1 MRIGYSKDLIRIE
14 TNSQLKINDEIQLSD
29 HPIDI
34 KNPSCMVSEPDEGAQ
49 YYHLS
54 RAYYLKF
61 LSDDGLKTSH
71 STKHLG
77 DEYCP
82 KWVRVFIFDAK
93 LEFIDDDLLYLPVF
107 LSQSKLNLILTT
119 PLTNSKPIDH
129 IL

>member
-1 MRIGYSKDLIRIE
+1 MRIGYLTKDLIR
-14 TNSQLKINDEIQLSD
+14 LKQTHSSRLTTKSNSD

-34 KNPSCMVSEPDEGAQ
+34 KKPNKCMVSEPDEGAQ

-71 STKHLG
+71 STKHLS

-93 LEFIDDDLLYLPVF
+93 LEFIDDDLLFTSLF
-107 LSQSKLNLILTT
+107 HNQN
-119 PLTNSKPIDH
+119 
-129 IL
+129 